1 MQRFDGTPRVAIGLT
16 FRKEVAMEPVFFVMA
31 ILGCSDDGGACSQ
44 QRTEPAH
51 YTSAAQCQAA
61 MPAALRRNTDIDYPV
76 VTAACQ
82 QHGERFADART
93 RTSG

>member
-1 MQRFDGTPRVAIGLT
+1 
-16 FRKEVAMEPVFFVMA
+16 MEPVFYVMA

-61 MPAALRRNTDIDYPV
+61 MPAALRRSTDIDYPV
-76 VTAACQ
+76 ITAACQ
-82 QHGERFADART
+82 QQGARYAEAHP
-93 RTSG
+93 RPRG